1 MKRIFLLL
9 SAATLIIS
17 CSKIDQGIPDSDEMR
32 FAPQHFTNSQSSANG
47 PSTKATAT
55 AFEAGDKIG
64 LFATK
69 YNGENAVPLEISGNY
84 ANNSA
89 VTFNGTKWTAQP
101 AVFWAD
107 GKFDIYAYYPFIPF
121 SKLLS
126 VDEQSFSVALDQSTA
141 ETADALSGYE
151 ASDLLWAKNTS
162 VTKMDVVPLI
172 FRHTMS
178 RLVVNLVK
186 GEGYT
191 GDIPADAIVRV
202 HNTVP
207 HSYVDLASGIVTKNP
222 YESPKSITAM
232 KVSNGVYAAI
242 IVPQRITTRLPF
254 VEILTSG
261 VSYLI
266 ESTFIFKP
274 ATQHTINIILS
285 NNPEQ
290 VKIIIGGE
298 LEGGWN

>member
-1 MKRIFLLL
+1 MKKIFLII
-9 SAATLIIS
+9 ATSIIIFGCTKFDS
-17 CSKIDQGIPDSDEMR
+17 GNPDSSIMR
-32 FAPQHFTNSQSSANG
+32 FAPEHYTSTKLN
-47 PSTKATAT
+47 TKATASS
-55 AFEAGDKIG
+55 FEAGDKIG
-64 LFATK
+64 LFVTQ
-69 YNGENAVPLEISGNY
+69 YNGNDAVPLQVSGNY

-101 AVFWAD
+101 AIFWAD
-107 GKFDIYAYYPFIPF
+107 GKFDIYAYYPFQTFI
-121 SKLLS
+121 S
-126 VDEQSFSVALDQSTA
+126 VDEQPFSVALDQSLSETA
-141 ETADALSGYE
+141 EALSGYE
-151 ASDLLWAKNTS
+151 ASDFLWANNTG
-162 VTKMDVVPLI
+162 VIKMDVVPLV
-172 FRHTMS
+172 FKHRMS
-178 RLVVNLVK
+178 KLVVNLVK

-191 GDIPADAIVRV
+191 GEIPADAVVRI

-207 HSYVDLASGIVTKNP
+207 NSYIDLSSGIVTKNP
-222 YESPKSITAM
+222 YESPKSITAR
-232 KVSNGVYAAI
+232 KISTGVYSAI

-254 VEILTSG
+254 IEVLSSG

-274 ATQHTINIILS
+274 AIQHTINIVLS